1 MILLMEVTFSRFLFG
16 SDGLSNSA
24 NSLKEWEVKEPFTA
38 YLLNKRFDFECDLPY
53 PKSISE
59 YKVYLLVHIG
69 SI

>member
-1 MILLMEVTFSRFLFG
+1 MEITFSRFLFG

-24 NSLKEWEVKEPFTA
+24 NSLKEWQVKETFAA
-38 YLLNKRFDFECDLPY
+38 YLLYKRFDFECDLSY